1 MTLGLSVRELAQLRA
16 DIGELLPD
24 TCDILAI
31 TRTSDGAG
39 GWSET
44 TSTVASAVP
53 CRLDFPNPGKEVV
66 SNASNTPFKTG
77 TLSMAYDQ
85 TVTTANQILKGG
97 VTYNVIGV
105 NAGQSWI
112 GVVRCVVEAVL

>member
-1 MTLGLSVRELAQLRA
+1 MIIGLTAQELAQIRS
-16 DIGELLPD
+16 DISLLLPD
-24 TCDILAI
+24 VCDILAV

-44 TSTVASAVP
+44 ISTVKSNVP
-53 CRLDFPNPGKEVV
+53 CRLDFPNPGKEMV

-77 TLSMAYDQ
+77 MLSMAYDQ

-97 VTYNVIGV
+97 ITYNIVGV
-105 NAGQSWI
+105 NTGQSWI
-112 GVVRCVVEAVL
+112 GVVRCAVEAVL